1 MTSKYQQM
9 IDFLN
14 TRRNMI
20 ICGHEQPDGDCLGSM
35 LAVYHA
41 FSGKQKNWRLVSPD
55 IIPPHLSYLPGIEL
69 IIKPEDI
76 DIDVDSVLILDCRS
90 AHRTGL
96 WLEPYL
102 SGRPVYCADHHE
114 GKRFDGNYL
123 ILEPDAAATAEII
136 AAIIDEAGIE
146 LNADIAINLYSGIV
160 SDSGGF
166 RYPCTTQRS
175 LIQAAKLLPWVDIEQ
190 ITVHIFED
198 CSLANM
204 RLKGYCCS
212 SMQLTCGGQLCYA
225 VLDRP
230 TIESMGAKPVDL
242 SNIVNYT
249 LMTHGVRLGVLFE
262 EHDDFIKVSFRSRK
276 GINVCDLA
284 HSLGGGGHELA
295 AGVRIREPLAI
306 AQERVLNAAK
316 EMIAQ

>member
-14 TRRNMI
+14 TQRNMI

-41 FSGKQKNWRLVSPD
+41 FAGKQKNWRLVSPD

-123 ILEPDAAATAEII
+123 ILEPEAAATAEII

-175 LIQAAKLLPWVDIEQ
+175 LILAAKLLPWVDIEQ

-225 VLDRP
+225 VLDKP